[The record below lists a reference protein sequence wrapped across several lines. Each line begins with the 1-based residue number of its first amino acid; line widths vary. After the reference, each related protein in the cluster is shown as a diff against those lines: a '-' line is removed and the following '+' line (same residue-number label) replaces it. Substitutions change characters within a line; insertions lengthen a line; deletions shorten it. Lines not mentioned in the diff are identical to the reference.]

1 SLRTAQLTTPV
12 PGIQLAQAP
21 MSQPQESQPIRERP
35 PVRPAEAP
43 GNVIRPNIPHWN
55 GPPLPD
61 LARQRGLIGAGGGI
75 GTALALA
82 AEGARGIGFRALMG
96 RDVDRLARDT
106 GIVLDT
112 ANNPYHRAIAQEYT
126 ENLGNSEL
134 GRLYRAPMTREQAL
148 GVLQYRLA
156 ELETQPPAQA
166 ETPARE
172 PVADGMVRLQIGA
185 VTYAMPA
192 DAVRP
197 DP

>member
-1 SLRTAQLTTPV
+1 MAGLGALEAAGFDATGSEATQFGAQSVQPGGQEFEESLRTAQLTTPV

-112 ANNPYHRAIAQEYT
+112 ANNPYH
-126 ENLGNSEL
+126 
-134 GRLYRAPMTREQAL
+134 
-148 GVLQYRLA
+148 
-156 ELETQPPAQA
+156 
-166 ETPARE
+166 
-172 PVADGMVRLQIGA
+172 
-185 VTYAMPA
+185 
-192 DAVRP
+192 
-197 DP
+197 